1 MHFSKQFI
9 PTAHNRLPA
18 KICNLLKILKSSL
31 KRKCFIN
38 EYISAINDTVVIGLF
53 CFFHFFV
60 SLPFHHTSFSF
71 LSWLLTVCFLIVLP
85 LSEIV
90 TLCCALSIY
99 VCQIKLYEMHRQVII
114 KNWFIFDWS
123 NALHLLS
130 LVKLKIH
137 LRKSSI
143 QDIFANGVWWKWI
156 ENMLDI

>member
-1 MHFSKQFI
+1 MFYQWIYQCHQWHSSHW
-9 PTAHNRLPA
+9 PLLLLP
-18 KICNLLKILKSSL
+18 
-31 KRKCFIN
+31 
-38 EYISAINDTVVIGLF
+38 LF
-53 CFFHFFV
+53 CLFTLPPHILLFFV
-60 SLPFHHTSFSF
+60 LAVDS
-71 LSWLLTVCFLIVLP
+71 VCFLIVLP

-143 QDIFANGVWWKWI
+143 QDIFANRVWWKWI